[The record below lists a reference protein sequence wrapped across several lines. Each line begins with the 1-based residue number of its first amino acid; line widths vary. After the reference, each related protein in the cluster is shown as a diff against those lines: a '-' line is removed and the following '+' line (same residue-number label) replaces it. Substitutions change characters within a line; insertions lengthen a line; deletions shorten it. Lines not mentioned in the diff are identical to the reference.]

1 MKITIAIL
9 AIALVAT
16 SMARV
21 SAEKKYQRCINLVT
35 MQSKHLLAVAG
46 MERCLSTDCC
56 SGSTCY
62 IMKSSPF
69 TTLFKD
75 CSETMTTLDA
85 ELRSAVAIGYYKGND
100 DCATHV
106 ENVIVSHQE
115 HLANN
120 MFSAT
125 APLFGEIF
133 HTFIK
138 ECVIATPS
146 E

>member
-1 MKITIAIL
+1 
-9 AIALVAT
+9 
-16 SMARV
+16 
-21 SAEKKYQRCINLVT
+21 
-35 MQSKHLLAVAG
+35 
-46 MERCLSTDCC
+46 
-56 SGSTCY
+56 
-62 IMKSSPF
+62 MKSSPF
-69 TTLFKD
+69 STLFKD
-75 CSETMTTLDA
+75 CSEAMTGLDS
-85 ELRSAVAIGYYKGND
+85 EIRTAVAIGYYNGSEE
-100 DCATHV
+100 CATHV
-106 ENVIVSHQE
+106 ENVIISHQE